1 MQKRKPRP
9 PVWQQGASRSYIED
23 PNAEIPDSNEPVSR
37 RSFLILRCIQAAILV
52 VCLIALAGM
61 ERHPDGRSS
70 WLPLLVQAAIFID
83 FRLFSR
89 IHAQPTPTRAEKTR
103 SLVSLGVVIAWA
115 ILQVLLVLRVFGTPS
130 AADAWLLGAGLG
142 IVVVPAFVFTAQRAR
157 YFRWKATA

>member
-23 PNAEIPDSNEPVSR
+23 PNAEIPDSTEPVSR
-37 RSFLILRCIQAAILV
+37 RTFVILRCVQAAILV
-52 VCLIALAGM
+52 VWLICLVGM
-61 ERHPDGRSS
+61 DRRQGDYV
-70 WLPLLVQAAIFID
+70 WVQLLGYAAVLID
-83 FRLFSR
+83 YRLRSR

-142 IVVVPAFVFTAQRAR
+142 IVVIPAFVFTAQRAR